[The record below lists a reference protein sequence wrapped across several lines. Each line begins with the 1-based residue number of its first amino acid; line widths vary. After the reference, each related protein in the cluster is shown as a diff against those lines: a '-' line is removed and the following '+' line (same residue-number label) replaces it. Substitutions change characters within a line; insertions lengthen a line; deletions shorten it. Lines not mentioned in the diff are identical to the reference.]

1 MCFKT
6 IGSGSN
12 DPITPAIRDKYTKW
26 TIEKQT
32 ANQE

>member
-1 MCFKT
+1 MFFKT
-6 IGSGSN
+6 VDSGSN
-12 DPITPAIRDKYTKW
+12 DPKTQAIRDKYTKL